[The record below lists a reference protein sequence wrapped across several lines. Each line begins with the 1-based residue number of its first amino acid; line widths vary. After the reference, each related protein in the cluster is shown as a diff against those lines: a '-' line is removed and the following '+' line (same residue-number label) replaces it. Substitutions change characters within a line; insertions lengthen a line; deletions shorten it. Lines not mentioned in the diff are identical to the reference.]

1 MAAGTSLQVY
11 PVAGLLPLAKKAGA
25 RVIIVNAESTPMDHL
40 ADAIISGPIS
50 EVLPLLCEGPSGERA
65 ARASHG
71 SGAGPWGPRE
81 RACKGVRGT
90 KSPDEK

>member
-40 ADAIISGPIS
+40 ADAIISDPIS
-50 EVLPLLCEGPSGERA
+50 EVLPLLCEGPS
-65 ARASHG
+65 
-71 SGAGPWGPRE
+71 RE

-90 KSPDEK
+90 KSPHEK